1 MSDRA
6 RRRLFERLVA
16 LGAARELTGR
26 ANLPAL
32 RALIAMARRPSPEPD
47 FDRELSDL
55 PPELRWREWK
65 ARVEAV
71 LFAAAKPVT
80 RDVLARVVGRDCALD
95 LLLDDLREDLRGRPI
110 ELVRAG
116 ESYALHTRPAFGP
129 AVRVAFDIP
138 ADAKQLTKLEAGVLM
153 AIAMFQPVTRG
164 ELSEMFGQGDLARP
178 DRRAREE
185 GLIAAGPRSPKLGAP
200 YAYVTTEK
208 FLLEFGFESLRDL
221 PDLEA
226 LKDAGLIGG
235 DGRTGDGDVEDSSPN
250 ASDGRLEQ
258 NGFPVRVI

>member
-1 MSDRA
+1 
-6 RRRLFERLVA
+6 
-16 LGAARELTGR
+16 
-26 ANLPAL
+26 
-32 RALIAMARRPSPEPD
+32 MARRPTHEPD

-55 PPELRWREWK
+55 PAELRWREWK

-71 LFAAAKPVT
+71 LFAAAKPVGRET
-80 RDVLARVVGRDCALD
+80 LARVVGQNCALD
-95 LLLDDLREDLRGRPI
+95 LLLDDLREDLRGRPV

-116 ESYALHTRPAFGP
+116 ESYTLHTRPAFGP
-129 AVRVAFDIP
+129 AIRVAFDIL
-138 ADAKQLTKLEAGVLM
+138 ADTKQLTKLEAGVLM

-164 ELSEMFGQGDLARP
+164 ELTETFGKEISRDLIA
-178 DRRAREE
+178 ALREE

-221 PDLEA
+221 PDIEV

-235 DGRTGDGDVEDSSPN
+235 EAPRAPDTGETKREDAGDLLVLPRN
-250 ASDGRLEQ
+250 PRGQTR
-258 NGFPVRVI
+258 

>member
-1 MSDRA
+1 
-6 RRRLFERLVA
+6 
-16 LGAARELTGR
+16 
-26 ANLPAL
+26 
-32 RALIAMARRPSPEPD
+32 MARRQSPETD
-47 FDRELSDL
+47 FDRELADL

-71 LFAAAKPVT
+71 LFAAAKPVG
-80 RDVLARVVGRDCALD
+80 RDVLARVVGRNCALD

-116 ESYALHTRPAFGP
+116 ESYTLHTRPAFGP
-129 AVRVAFDIP
+129 AVRVAFDIA
-138 ADAKQLTKLEAGVLM
+138 ADSKQLTKLEAGVLM

-164 ELSEMFGQGDLARP
+164 ELTETFGKEISRDLIASLR
-178 DRRAREE
+178 DD

-226 LKDAGLIGG
+226 LKDAGLL
-235 DGRTGDGDVEDSSPN
+235 
-250 ASDGRLEQ
+250 SDGVSDREDDRGPSQ
-258 NGFPVRVI
+258 AGAGEIASSTRAATS